1 MAERIHR
8 MLAERNRD
16 PLVIPYLTAGYP
28 DPGETLGL
36 LLALEQGGA
45 DAIELGLPFSDP
57 LADGPVI
64 QATSKK
70 ALDAG
75 IDHGK
80 ILTIAEAFRK
90 RSQVPLVVMGYLN
103 PILAY
108 GAERFFVDAVAAGV
122 DGIIVPDLPPEE
134 ASPFHGPAVAAGL
147 SWIFLAAPTSS
158 AERLSRIDALSV
170 DMSYCVAVT
179 GVTGARKELSPDLTE
194 YLERAEKAMEK
205 PFVVGFGISN
215 RAQINR
221 VVPPAVGVV
230 VGSALL
236 RALADEADAPGR
248 RRRAEKFLRGLRSE

>member
-1 MAERIHR
+1 MAERIRR
-8 MLAERNRD
+8 MLSGRGEN

-28 DPGETLGL
+28 DPGETVEL

-64 QATSKK
+64 QATSQE

-75 IDHGK
+75 IDHAQ
-80 ILTIAEAFRK
+80 ILALAGEFRK

-108 GAERFFVDAVAAGV
+108 GADRFFNDAAAAGV

-134 ASPFHGPAVAAGL
+134 ATPFHGPAVDAGL

-158 AERLSRIDALSV
+158 GERLARIDALSG

-179 GVTGARKELSPDLTE
+179 GVTGARKDLDPDLTG
-194 YLERAEKAMEK
+194 YLNRARMAMEK
-205 PFVVGFGISN
+205 PFVVGFGISK
-215 RAQINR
+215 RAQIDR
-221 VVPPAVGVV
+221 VVPPAAGVV

-236 RALADEADAPGR
+236 RALGDETDAPGR
-248 RRRAEKFLRGLRSE
+248 RRRAEQFVKELRNG

>member
-1 MAERIHR
+1 MAERIQR
-8 MLAERNRD
+8 MLAGRD
-16 PLVIPYLTAGYP
+16 GKALVIPYLTAGYP
-28 DPGETLGL
+28 DPGETVDL

-64 QATSKK
+64 QATSQR

-75 IDHGK
+75 IDHAQ
-80 ILTIAEAFRK
+80 ILAIAEAFRK
-90 RSQVPLVVMGYLN
+90 QSQVPLVVMGYLN

-134 ASPFHGPAVAAGL
+134 ASPFHEPAVAAGL

-158 AERLSRIDALSV
+158 DERLSRIDALSV

-179 GVTGARKELSPDLTE
+179 GVTGARQELAPDLTE
-194 YLERAEKAMEK
+194 YLDRARRKMEK
-205 PFVVGFGISN
+205 PFVVGFGISS
-215 RAQINR
+215 RTQIER
-221 VVPPAVGVV
+221 VVPPAAGVV

-236 RALADEADAPGR
+236 RALADETDAPGR
-248 RRRAEKFLRGLRSE
+248 RRRAEQFLKGLRTG